1 MLAERL
7 QRGPSAPTELRPV
20 PAEVAGSSPVAP
32 VKYLQIGMFFRR
44 FRGTTDGIL
53 GSRADPAEDPCLQVF
68 SPSWARGRRR
78 ESRGAAPHYFSQ
90 SRAVE
95 GSGPPLVSRRLSAHR
110 PARRGATLRRRS
122 SRSRAGAGGTRVATG
137 PGPPLRNPLTQ

>member
-20 PAEVAGSSPVAP
+20 TPEAEGSSPVAP

-78 ESRGAAPHYFSQ
+78 ESRGAPA
-90 SRAVE
+90 
-95 GSGPPLVSRRLSAHR
+95 SGLAAR
-110 PARRGATLRRRS
+110 PRPTIL
-122 SRSRAGAGGTRVATG
+122 RSRWLWRVPGRPPRVA
-137 PGPPLRNPLTQ
+137 R